1 MQAVPETVLSKSE
14 RDSCGT
20 RALKFNHLENQRMNI
35 PNILTLL
42 RIILVPVIVIL
53 LIQGLFIKAL
63 IVFIVAALSDVLD
76 GFLARVLH
84 QQTALGA
91 YLDPIADKALLASSF
106 ATLSVLHA
114 IPGWLTVIVISR
126 DVIILLGISILSIMS
141 ISVTIRPTFI
151 SKITTTLQLSTV
163 LFVLADRSL
172 PGSFNE
178 IWQMALFWLT
188 ALFTVISGLD
198 YMMKGQKLINQD
210 IKK

>member
-1 MQAVPETVLSKSE
+1 
-14 RDSCGT
+14 
-20 RALKFNHLENQRMNI
+20 MNI
-35 PNILTLL
+35 PNLLTLL

-53 LIQGLFIKAL
+53 LIQGLYLKAL

-76 GFLARVLH
+76 GFLARILH

-106 ATLSVLHA
+106 VTLSVLHN

-126 DVIILLGISILSIMS
+126 DVIILLGISVLSIMS
-141 ISVTIRPTFI
+141 ISVKIRPTFV
-151 SKITTTLQLSTV
+151 SKITTALQLGTV
-163 LFVLADRSL
+163 LMVLYNRCI

-178 IWQMALFWLT
+178 IWQTALFWLT
-188 ALFTVISGLD
+188 AFFTVISGLD
-198 YMMKGQKLINQD
+198 YMMRGQKLINQD